1 MFFFINFNKLYNN
14 VIFINIMEYKLLGE
28 SIQIKELNETIKQ
41 VAPTDISVLITGESG
56 TGKEVAANAIHFYS
70 KRNNKPYIKVN
81 CGAIPEGIIE
91 SELFGHQKGAFT
103 GAIETRPGYFEM
115 ADKGTIF
122 LDEIGE
128 MPLATQVK
136 ILRVLESGEFMK
148 VGGNKNVKVDVRVIA
163 ATNRDLQKEVFNKNF
178 REDLYFRLKSINL
191 HIPPLRERKSDV
203 KMLFNNFVESFCKKN
218 NVKFKGIDEEAMEYV
233 INYDWS
239 GNARE
244 LKNFCESIIVLYPDK
259 TLSIYDVK
267 KHLKAESGENRS
279 LPALQ
284 VKAREQIEKD
294 LILRALFELKS
305 DIVELKNYIQDSTTK
320 EPHFKVIGDDFF
332 LSKDEINNMS
342 FDEIEKEILLYLL
355 NNNHW
360 DVNKVAKSL
369 GQTSRNI
376 YLKIKKFNLSK
387 KVG

>member
-1 MFFFINFNKLYNN
+1 
-14 VIFINIMEYKLLGE
+14 MEQKLLGE

-70 KRNNKPYIKVN
+70 KRNDKPYVKVN

-103 GAIETRPGYFEM
+103 GAIESRPGYFEM

-148 VGGNKNVKVDVRVIA
+148 VGGNKLLKVDVRVIA
-163 ATNRDLQKEVFNKNF
+163 ATNRDLQREVFNKNF

-191 HIPPLRERKSDV
+191 HIPPLRERKTDV
-203 KMLFNNFVESFCKKN
+203 KVLFNNFVESFCRKN
-218 NVKFKGIDEEAMEYV
+218 NLTFKGIDEEAMEFV
-233 INYDWS
+233 INYAWT

-259 TLSIYDVK
+259 KLDINDVK
-267 KHLKAESGENRS
+267 KHLVPESAENRS
-279 LPALQ
+279 LPVIQL
-284 VKAREQIEKD
+284 KAREQIEKD

-305 DIVELKNYIQDSTTK
+305 DILELKNQIQESGPK
-320 EPHFKVIGDDFF
+320 EPHFKVVGDDFF
-332 LSKDEINNMS
+332 LSKEEISNMS
-342 FDEIEKEILLYLL
+342 LDDIEKEVLLFLL
-355 NNNHW
+355 NNNNW

-387 KVG
+387 KVS

>member
-1 MFFFINFNKLYNN
+1 MLYLWLG
-14 VIFINIMEYKLLGE
+14 MEYKLLGE

-56 TGKEVAANAIHFYS
+56 TGKEVAANAIYHYS
-70 KRNNKPYIKVN
+70 NRKGMPYIKVN

-148 VGGNKNVKVDVRVIA
+148 VGGNKNQKVDVRVIA

-178 REDLYFRLKSINL
+178 REDLFFRLKSINI

-203 KMLFNNFVESFCKKN
+203 KLLFNNFVENFCKKN

-233 INYDWS
+233 INFDWS

-259 TLSIYDVK
+259 TLNLTDVK
-267 KHLKAESGENRS
+267 KHLKAESSENRP

-284 VKAREQIEKD
+284 MKAREQFEKD
-294 LILRALFELKS
+294 FILRALLELKADIFELKNQVQ
-305 DIVELKNYIQDSTTK
+305 DIHPK
-320 EPHFKVIGDDFF
+320 EPQFKIIGDDFI
-332 LSKDEINNMS
+332 LSKEEIGNMS
-342 FDEIEKEILLYLL
+342 FDEIEKEILIYLL
-355 NNNHW
+355 NNNNW

-369 GQTSRNI
+369 GQTPRNI
-376 YLKIKKFNLSK
+376 YLKIKKFNISK
-387 KVG
+387 NAS

>member
-1 MFFFINFNKLYNN
+1 MLYLR
-14 VIFINIMEYKLLGE
+14 IIMEYKLLGE

-56 TGKEVAANAIHFYS
+56 TGKEVAANAIYFYS
-70 KRNNKPYIKVN
+70 KRKDKPYIKVN

-163 ATNRDLQKEVFNKNF
+163 ATNRDLQKEVLNKNF

-203 KMLFNNFVESFCKKN
+203 KILFNTFVEYFCKKN
-218 NVKFKGIDEEAMEYV
+218 NLKFKGIDEEAMEYV

-259 TLSIYDVK
+259 SLNLIDVK
-267 KHLKAESGENRS
+267 KHLRTDSEYNRS
-279 LPALQ
+279 LPAIQ
-284 VKAREQIEKD
+284 MKAREQIEKD

-305 DIVELKNYIQDSTTK
+305 DILELKNHIQDSNTK
-320 EPHFKVIGDDFF
+320 EPQFKIIGDDFI
-332 LSKDEINNMS
+332 LSKEDISNMS
-342 FDEIEKEILLYLL
+342 FDKIEKEILLYLL
-355 NNNHW
+355 NNSNW

-369 GQTSRNI
+369 GQTPRNI
-376 YLKIKKFNLSK
+376 YIKIKKFNLSK
-387 KVG
+387 RVN

>member
-1 MFFFINFNKLYNN
+1 
-14 VIFINIMEYKLLGE
+14 MEYKLLGE

-41 VAPTDISVLITGESG
+41 VAPTDISVLISGESG
-56 TGKEVAANAIHFYS
+56 TGKEVVANAIYFFS
-70 KRNNKPYIKVN
+70 KRKDKPYIKVN

-163 ATNRDLQKEVFNKNF
+163 ATNRDLQKEVLNKNF

-191 HIPPLRERKSDV
+191 HIPPLRERKTDV
-203 KMLFNNFVESFCKKN
+203 KTLFNNFIEDFCKKN
-218 NVKFKGIDEEAMEYV
+218 NLTFKGIDEEAMEYV
-233 INYDWS
+233 VNYDWS

-259 TLSIYDVK
+259 KLNIYDVK
-267 KHLKAESGENRS
+267 KHLKTESGDNRS

-284 VKAREQIEKD
+284 LKAREQIEKD

-305 DIVELKNYIQDSTTK
+305 DIFEVKNILQESYTK
-320 EPHFKVIGDDFF
+320 EPQFKFLGDDFI
-332 LSKDEINNMS
+332 LAKEDISSMS
-342 FDEIEKEILLYLL
+342 YDEIEKEILLYLL
-355 NNNHW
+355 NNNNW
-360 DVNKVAKSL
+360 DVSKVAKSL
-369 GQTSRNI
+369 GQTPRNI
-376 YLKIKKFNLSK
+376 YIKIKKFNLSK
-387 KVG
+387 KVS

>member
-1 MFFFINFNKLYNN
+1 
-14 VIFINIMEYKLLGE
+14 MEQKLLGE

-70 KRNNKPYIKVN
+70 KRNDKPYIKVN

-103 GAIETRPGYFEM
+103 GAIESRPGYFEM

-148 VGGNKNVKVDVRVIA
+148 VGGNKLLKVDVRVIA
-163 ATNRDLQKEVFNKNF
+163 ATNRDLQREVLNKNF

-203 KMLFNNFVESFCKKN
+203 KVLFNNFVESFCRKN
-218 NVKFKGIDEEAMEYV
+218 NLTFKGIDEEAMEFV
-233 INYDWS
+233 INYAWT

-259 TLSIYDVK
+259 KLDINDVK
-267 KHLKAESGENRS
+267 KHLVPESAENRS
-279 LPALQ
+279 LPVIQL
-284 VKAREQIEKD
+284 KAREQIEKD

-305 DIVELKNYIQDSTTK
+305 DILELKNQIQDSGTK
-320 EPHFKVIGDDFF
+320 EPHFKVVGDDFF
-332 LSKDEINNMS
+332 LSKEEIGNMS
-342 FDEIEKEILLYLL
+342 LDDIEKEVLLYLL
-355 NNNHW
+355 NNNNW

-387 KVG
+387 KVS

>member
-1 MFFFINFNKLYNN
+1 
-14 VIFINIMEYKLLGE
+14 MEYKLLGE

-56 TGKEVAANAIHFYS
+56 TGKEVAANAIYFYS
-70 KRNNKPYIKVN
+70 KRNDKPYIKVN

-148 VGGNKNVKVDVRVIA
+148 VGGNKNQRVDVRVIA

-203 KMLFNNFVESFCKKN
+203 KALFNSFVEGFCKKN
-218 NVKFKGIDEEAMEYV
+218 SVKFKGIDEEAMEYV
-233 INYDWS
+233 VNYDWS

-244 LKNFCESIIVLYPDK
+244 LKNFCESIIVLYPDRK
-259 TLSIYDVK
+259 LTLSDVK
-267 KHLKAESGENRS
+267 KHLKTDSNYNSS

-284 VKAREQIEKD
+284 MKAREQIEKD

-305 DIVELKNYIQDSTTK
+305 DILEVKNVLQGSQNK
-320 EPHFKVIGDDFF
+320 EPNFKILSDDFI
-332 LSKDEINNMS
+332 LSKEDINNMS

-355 NNNHW
+355 NNNNW
-360 DVNKVAKSL
+360 DVSKVAKSL
-369 GQTSRNI
+369 GQTPRNI

-387 KVG
+387 EAG

>member
-1 MFFFINFNKLYNN
+1 
-14 VIFINIMEYKLLGE
+14 MEYKLLGE

-56 TGKEVAANAIHFYS
+56 TGKEVAANAIYFYS
-70 KRNNKPYIKVN
+70 KRNDKPYIKVN

-148 VGGNKNVKVDVRVIA
+148 VGGNKNQRVDVRVIA

-203 KMLFNNFVESFCKKN
+203 KALFNSFVEGFCKK
-218 NVKFKGIDEEAMEYV
+218 KM
-233 INYDWS
+233 
-239 GNARE
+239 
-244 LKNFCESIIVLYPDK
+244 
-259 TLSIYDVK
+259 
-267 KHLKAESGENRS
+267 
-279 LPALQ
+279 
-284 VKAREQIEKD
+284 
-294 LILRALFELKS
+294 
-305 DIVELKNYIQDSTTK
+305 
-320 EPHFKVIGDDFF
+320 
-332 LSKDEINNMS
+332 
-342 FDEIEKEILLYLL
+342 
-355 NNNHW
+355 
-360 DVNKVAKSL
+360 
-369 GQTSRNI
+369 QT
-376 YLKIKKFNLSK
+376 
-387 KVG
+387 